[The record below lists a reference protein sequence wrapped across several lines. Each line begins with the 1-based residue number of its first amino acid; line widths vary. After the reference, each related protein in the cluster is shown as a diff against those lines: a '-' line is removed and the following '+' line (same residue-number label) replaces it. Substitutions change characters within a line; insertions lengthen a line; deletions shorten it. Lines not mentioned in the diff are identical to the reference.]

1 MLFFGN
7 NCESALHVSSYYHSS
22 NHTKPLCSGMRL
34 VAVRPDTVNVSQDI
48 AFEIGIIH
56 KLRVG
61 RGLLMVAEWSR

>member
-1 MLFFGN
+1 
-7 NCESALHVSSYYHSS
+7 
-22 NHTKPLCSGMRL
+22 MRL